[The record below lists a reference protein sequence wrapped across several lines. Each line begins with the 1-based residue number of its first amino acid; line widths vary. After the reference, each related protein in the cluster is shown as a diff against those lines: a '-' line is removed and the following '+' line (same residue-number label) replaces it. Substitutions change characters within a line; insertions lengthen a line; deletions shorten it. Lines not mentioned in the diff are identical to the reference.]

1 MLGPPHWHGRTAGCS
16 ILSSMRTRRPVTP
29 RAAEL
34 WFLLSL
40 VLDFLR
46 GCQWGPVSGGPSLSS
61 CNADVNPPGRWNM
74 AWIAP
79 FLGGPAAGG
88 GCQCHWQC
96 QWPNGPSQAS
106 HPVAEAASPCPQ
118 PRTWERAPT
127 RPSECRCT
135 LRKRTGA
142 SAPAARTG
150 GRTSFFFLRLLTFA

>member
-1 MLGPPHWHGRTAGCS
+1 MPSRLARAVAPADGLGGGSSKRLHKCSDRRTGMAGRRVARYLAACS
-16 ILSSMRTRRPVTP
+16 RTRRPVTP

-106 HPVAEAASPCPQ
+106 HPVAEAASPCLWAGSGSMDQ
-118 PRTWERAPT
+118 FWVV
-127 RPSECRCT
+127 CR
-135 LRKRTGA
+135 
-142 SAPAARTG
+142 
-150 GRTSFFFLRLLTFA
+150 